1 MHKTTIIADII
12 IVIIGTLIAV
22 FILIFPFFFSV
33 RGAIFVK
40 EKAAKITIAVFGI
53 VVYKRKTKISLSS
66 LVKSFGGKNPFTTV
80 PKISVLSVNT
90 IINTGIEDDI
100 FLPIMTISAFT
111 TAKNTIFNVL
121 HENKPYLKLNCDV
134 NVFSGKNLLDIFL
147 RVKAVINII
156 DVIKYLFQ
164 ILSEK
169 LYNAIGKK

>member
-33 RGAIFVK
+33 RGAVFVK

-53 VVYKRKTKISLSS
+53 VVYKRKTKIRLSS

-80 PKISVLSVNT
+80 PKISVLSVNA

-111 TAKNTIFNVL
+111 TAKNTR
-121 HENKPYLKLNCDV
+121 K
-134 NVFSGKNLLDIFL
+134 
-147 RVKAVINII
+147 
-156 DVIKYLFQ
+156 
-164 ILSEK
+164 
-169 LYNAIGKK
+169 